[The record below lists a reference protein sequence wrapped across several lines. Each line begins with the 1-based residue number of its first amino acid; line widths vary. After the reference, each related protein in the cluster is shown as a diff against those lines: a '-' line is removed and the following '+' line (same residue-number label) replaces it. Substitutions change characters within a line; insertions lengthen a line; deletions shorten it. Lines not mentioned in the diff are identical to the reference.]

1 MTAEHNQPLISVI
14 MPVYNGARF
23 LEKTLASLLAQTCT
37 DWQLIVVDDGSTDA
51 TPEILARYDDTRFV
65 KIRKANGGEA
75 QTRNVGLR
83 NATGE
88 FIAFL
93 DADDLYLPNALAD
106 MSDYLAQHPE
116 YDALFANGYLCDE
129 NEQVLSQ
136 LTDHRSGI
144 YTGDILEPLVLTADV
159 LTVPV
164 CTLTRR
170 AIIQQHQVE
179 FDEQLVIGPDW
190 DFWIRLARYARFG
203 YLDKL
208 TCMYRVHLTNIT
220 RTSGAQKRRKDL
232 VYGRMKVLNADWFPE
247 LSVPT
252 RQAFFY
258 ALLIE
263 LLADDPVQQQQISE
277 HRNFVGLP
285 AAARA
290 GLLRQVGTHHLL
302 TDDAPDF
309 AVHCLQQAVA
319 LNPADRKS
327 RAILFG
333 QRVLGL
339 SFTMALLRSWQQLHQ
354 WGQQVRSA
362 GQRRAKPVPS
372 GLGPVGS

>member
-1 MTAEHNQPLISVI
+1 MSLISVI

-23 LEKTLASLLAQTCT
+23 LEKTLDSLLAQTCA
-37 DWQLIVVDDGSTDA
+37 DWELIVVDDGSTDA
-51 TPEILARYDDTRFV
+51 TPEMLARYDDPRFV

-83 NATGE
+83 HATGE

-93 DADDLYLPNALAD
+93 DADDLYLPTALAD
-106 MSDYLAQHPE
+106 MSAFLTAHPE
-116 YDALFANGYLCDE
+116 FDALFSNGYLCDE
-129 NEQVLSQ
+129 NEHILSQ

-144 YTGDILEPLVLTADV
+144 YTGNILEPLVLTADV

-170 AIIQQHQVE
+170 AVIQQHHVE

-220 RTSGAQKRRKDL
+220 RTSGAQKRRNDL
-232 VYGRMKVLNADWFPE
+232 VYGRMKVLNAEWFPE
-247 LSVPT
+247 LSWPT
-252 RQAFFY
+252 RQKFFY
-258 ALLIE
+258 ALLVD
-263 LLADDPVQQQQISE
+263 LLAEDATQQQRVFD
-277 HRNFVGLP
+277 HANFKGLSD
-285 AAARA
+285 AQRA
-290 GLLRQVGTHHLL
+290 SLLRQVGTRQLL
-302 TDDAPDF
+302 TGSAPDF
-309 AVHCLQQAVA
+309 AVQCLQDAVT

-327 RAILFG
+327 RYLLQA
-333 QRVLGL
+333 RRTLGL
-339 SFTMALLRSWQQLHQ
+339 STTVALLRLWQQLIQ
-354 WGQQVRSA
+354 WGHKARSV
-362 GQRRAKPVPS
+362 GRRRAKPVPS
-372 GLGPVGS
+372 SLGPVGS